1 MSKNLSQLINQ
12 QRKTAEADDRWL
24 VALEAIVAENED
36 PENQH
41 RVRVKIP
48 SLDESLVWPVW
59 IKQLVTYVGPP
70 GYGSFFV
77 PEKRSE
83 VILFGRLGQKHTLY
97 YLPVFNEDFPTPTD
111 FDTPAKTG
119 FRVPGDF
126 KIICDGDL
134 QLSAG
139 GIQLEATGAINIT
152 AAAGVFINGRRY

>member
-1 MSKNLSQLINQ
+1 MGRRLSQLMK
-12 QRKTAEADDRWL
+12 QRGFAVEDDRWMIA
-24 VALEAIVAENED
+24 VEAIVVENED

-41 RVRVKIP
+41 RIKVTIP
-48 SLDESLVWPVW
+48 SIDEERVRDEWVRPLVVF
-59 IKQLVTYVGPP
+59 VGPP
-70 GYGSFFV
+70 GFGSFFV
-77 PEKRSE
+77 PEKGSE

-97 YLPVFNEDFPTPTD
+97 YASVLNEDFPVPSD
-111 FDTPAKTG
+111 FDTPAKVG

-152 AAAGVFINGRRY
+152 APSGVFINGMRY